1 VVANLSDKSL
11 QERGHRVRNLDGA
24 SAYRREQSVICQIR
38 LVRSARPPTPPA
50 AIAAELSPTAST
62 LTRRELEVLQLL
74 ASGIPNK
81 EIAARLGM
89 ATKTTMHH
97 TSKIYSKLGVRGRGE
112 AAA

>member
-1 VVANLSDKSL
+1 LPDTSRSQRETADSL
-11 QERGHRVRNLDGA
+11 
-24 SAYRREQSVICQIR
+24 
-38 LVRSARPPTPPA
+38 ARPPA
-50 AIAAELSPTAST
+50 AIAAELSPAAST

-74 ASGIPNK
+74 ASVIPNK

-112 AAA
+112 AAAWARRAGIV